1 MLLALSEDLIWLY
14 HCRQFGCREIADL
27 LCIHVSTVYRVIDRY
42 NLSGSVS
49 PTPHR
54 TGPMRAIGNRE
65 EYSIIESLM
74 EKPEVYL
81 DELQDE
87 LYRSTGTLVSTSTM
101 H

>member
-1 MLLALSEDLIWLY
+1 
-14 HCRQFGCREIADL
+14 
-27 LCIHVSTVYRVIDRY
+27 
-42 NLSGSVS
+42 
-49 PTPHR
+49 
-54 TGPMRAIGNRE
+54 MRAIGNRE

-101 H
+101 HRTIHRLGYTRLVLLYNYDVQPAAEFHIN